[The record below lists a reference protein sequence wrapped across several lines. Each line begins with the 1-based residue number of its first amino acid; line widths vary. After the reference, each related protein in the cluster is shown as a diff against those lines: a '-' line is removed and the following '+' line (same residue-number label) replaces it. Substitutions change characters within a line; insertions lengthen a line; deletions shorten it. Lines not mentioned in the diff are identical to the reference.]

1 MLTTTLNAIK
11 AKNPCH
17 SGWKK
22 LLQGL
27 SKEEAD
33 DEPLT
38 FKAILEINGLKDAL
52 WALCV
57 FDYKD
62 YCLFNADMAES
73 VLSIFEKR
81 HPNDDR
87 PRKAIAAIRDY
98 HAGRI
103 TQEELSTAVL
113 AAYTSFVDADVDVD
127 AAAGY
132 AAGYAASAAYAAY
145 AAADADAYA
154 TATATATAYVAA
166 ARKAKWA
173 EIEALFI
180 KHFITN
186 ATNAT
191 ED

>member
-1 MLTTTLNAIK
+1 MLTTTLIEIE
-11 AKNPCH
+11 AKNPCT

-38 FKAILEINGLKDAL
+38 IKTILEINGIKDAV

-62 YCLFNADMAES
+62 TCLFNADVAES
-73 VLSIFEKR
+73 VLPLFEEKY
-81 HPNDDR
+81 PNDDR

-103 TQEELSTAVL
+103 TREELSTA
-113 AAYTSFVDADVDVD
+113 SR
-127 AAAGY
+127 AAACASVGVGVGAVY
-132 AAGYAASAAYAAY
+132 AARVAAVARAAN
-145 AAADADAYA
+145 AAAAAAAANAAD
-154 TATATATAYVAA
+154 
-166 ARKAKWA
+166 ARKAKWV
-173 EIEALFI
+173 EIEELFI
-180 KHFITN
+180 KHFIT
-186 ATNAT
+186 TTT
-191 ED
+191 EVVK